1 MKNTGINR
9 DKALILLTVAIIIIA
24 ATAAINMFSPAIAYG
39 NVRQVSPKVAILYK
53 KASKEYAAGNLSAA
67 YKTVKFIL
75 NNYYT
80 GKILS
85 SDIDYLYGKILYKYK
100 DFFMAKPYFQ
110 RIIIND
116 PNYKKIY
123 RAIFYMARDD
133 FNMKNHK
140 RSIRDFSFLLDKNKK
155 GSNLYNK
162 SLVYLTLSYASFG
175 NIKEANKFYEK
186 DDVKN
191 ILKKIIY
198 LEKRNN
204 YFKIIYLN
212 YLINRKDDLS
222 TALLILNNKNL
233 FSPKKKY
240 TCYKLYYSGI
250 IALKKN
256 EYRTAQNYF
265 AESSNYCTGYYR
277 KSSLMHYGISLVE
290 QKDFSGIEYIKSRLS
305 TEDFLD
311 IKLAALKFLA
321 KFYKKHD
328 KPEISLGYLKRI
340 LFNNNAMRKKER
352 SLYEK
357 EAAGLLYGIIKK
369 DYENNNF
376 RACFSVFKRMKF
388 LIPNIY
394 INPKIYLYLF
404 KIRSKEK
411 KYKDA
416 LPYAEK
422 YNGLVNNA
430 VSEYYI
436 SDTYYALKKY
446 QKSISLMNKINSK
459 NVKNIRLRNKIIDLK
474 LKLYK
479 QLNYY
484 NNYMSLLKRSLSLLP
499 PIDNINSLY
508 FLGRNEFNKNHLK
521 MAASYFN
528 RLIKIVRNNKN
539 ISYGTY
545 YYLGLI
551 NYKFNDYALSLL
563 YFKKGYGINKTGK
576 HFQYEL
582 SQIAFIYLKYL
593 HNKTLSLKYYN
604 ILSADAVS
612 TIYKNLAS
620 SMIFAANLRK

>member
-1 MKNTGINR
+1 MENTGINR
-9 DKALILLTVAIIIIA
+9 NKALILLTVAIIIA
-24 ATAAINMFSPAIAYG
+24 VTVAIRIFSPAIVYG
-39 NVRQVSPKVAILYK
+39 NTRQVSPKVAILYK
-53 KASKEYAAGNLSAA
+53 KASKEYTAGNLSAA

-85 SDIDYLYGKILYKYK
+85 SNIDYLYGKILYKYK

-110 RIIIND
+110 RIIVND

-123 RAIFYMARDD
+123 RAIFYMARCD
-133 FNMKNHK
+133 FNMKNYK
-140 RSIRDFSFLLDKNKK
+140 RSIRDFSFLLNKNKK

-186 DDVKN
+186 DNVKN

-204 YFKIIYLN
+204 YFKLIYLN

-240 TCYKLYYSGI
+240 ICYKPYYSGI

-265 AESSNYCTGYYR
+265 AESSSYCTGYYR
-277 KSSLMHYGISLVE
+277 KSSLIYYGISLVE
-290 QKDFSGIEYIKSRLS
+290 QKDFSGIGYIKNRLS
-305 TEDFLD
+305 TEGFLN
-311 IKLAALKFLA
+311 IKLMALKFLA

-328 KPEISLGYLKRI
+328 KPEISLDYLKRI
-340 LFNNNAMRKKER
+340 LFDNNAMHKKER
-352 SLYEK
+352 GLYEK
-357 EAAGLLYGIIKK
+357 EAAGLLYKVIKK

-376 RACFSVFKRMKF
+376 RACFSIFKRMKF
-388 LIPNIY
+388 LIPNTY

-404 KIRSKEK
+404 KIKAKEK

-422 YNGLVNNA
+422 YNSLMKNA

-436 SDTYYALKKY
+436 SNVYYALKKY
-446 QKSISLMNKINSK
+446 PKSILLMNKINSK
-459 NVKNIRLRNKIIDLK
+459 NVKNIKLRNKIINLK

-479 QLNYY
+479 QLNYK
-484 NNYMSLLKRSLSLLP
+484 NNYITLLKRSLSLLP

-508 FLGRNEFNKNHLK
+508 FLGRNEFNKNNLK
-521 MAASYFN
+521 TAATYFD
-528 RLIKIVRNNKN
+528 RLIKIVKNNKN
-539 ISYGTY
+539 VLYDTY

-551 NYKFNDYALSLL
+551 NYKFNDYNLSLL
-563 YFKKGYGINKTGK
+563 YFKEGYDINRTGK
-576 HFQYEL
+576 YFQYEL

-593 HNKTLSLKYYN
+593 RNKTLSLKYYN
-604 ILSADAVS
+604 ILSTDAVS
-612 TIYKNLAS
+612 ITYKNLAS
-620 SMIFAANLRK
+620 SMIFAANLQK